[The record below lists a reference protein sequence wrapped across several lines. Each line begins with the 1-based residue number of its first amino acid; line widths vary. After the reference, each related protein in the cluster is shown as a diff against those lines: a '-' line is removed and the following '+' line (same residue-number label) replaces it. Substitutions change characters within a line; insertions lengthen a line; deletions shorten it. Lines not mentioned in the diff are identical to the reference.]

1 MNVIKKQNKRTISL
15 LLTNDVK
22 QWPFFPKS
30 LFNHTQK
37 SHFRNPQ
44 PRFAGTCPQHGKDQD
59 QHLDGCCNPVW
70 LHLHDLVGQ
79 EGTPGGPESPEHEC
93 GVAQEGE

>member
-1 MNVIKKQNKRTISL
+1 MMQNNGPS
-15 LLTNDVK
+15 
-22 QWPFFPKS
+22 FPNLFYHTLKS
-30 LFNHTQK
+30 P
-37 SHFRNPQ
+37 FRNPQ